1 MPSVMG
7 KQWVSNAT
15 WQKRMKNE
23 ANNKEE
29 GITFAV
35 FRKEL

>member
-23 ANNKEE
+23 AKNKKGEK
-29 GITFAV
+29 IYCCF
-35 FRKEL
+35 KYKL